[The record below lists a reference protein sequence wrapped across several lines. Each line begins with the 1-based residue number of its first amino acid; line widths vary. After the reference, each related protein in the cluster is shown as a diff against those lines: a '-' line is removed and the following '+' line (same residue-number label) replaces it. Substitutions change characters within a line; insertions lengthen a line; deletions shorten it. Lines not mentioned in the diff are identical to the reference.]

1 MTLVPPS
8 QGMWL
13 HGVWEA
19 KEAEAVCCLY
29 FKRPNCASP
38 DPAQVILPI
47 FTLLL
52 WGLTMKGVG
61 TPHVFL
67 VEILSGAAAK
77 NSFTAL
83 LHAKPTVITG
93 PKSHLSLHPGV
104 LKVCKNHIKAC
115 SENRIHTSQ
124 QGRATH
130 IPALCVW

>member
-38 DPAQVILPI
+38 DPAQVILLI

-77 NSFTAL
+77 NSFMAL

-93 PKSHLSLHPGV
+93 PKIPPKLAPRSAESLQKSRKSMLREPHSH
-104 LKVCKNHIKAC
+104 
-115 SENRIHTSQ
+115 
-124 QGRATH
+124 
-130 IPALCVW
+130 